1 MALVLAMDV
10 SSSVDEAEDR
20 LQRLGLANAL
30 IDPAVQSAFLINS
43 APVAVQV
50 FEWSGR
56 YNQHILVDWTMIQGA
71 DDLLELSLAIAQS
84 KRLHNDFPTAMGFS
98 LGFAATQFA
107 RGPDCA
113 ARTID
118 VASDGIN
125 NDGFSPTEAYAAFP
139 FEDVTVNGLIVNTAD
154 VGSIS
159 DLASFFQ
166 SEVIRGT
173 GAFVERADG
182 FEDYERAMSRKLIR
196 ELTAMLIGTN
206 LDSNDVYR

>member
-139 FEDVTVNGLIVNTAD
+139 FEDVTVNGLIVDTAD

>member
-1 MALVLAMDV
+1 
-10 SSSVDEAEDR
+10 
-20 LQRLGLANAL
+20 
-30 IDPAVQSAFLINS
+30 
-43 APVAVQV
+43 
-50 FEWSGR
+50 
-56 YNQHILVDWTMIQGA
+56 
-71 DDLLELSLAIAQS
+71 
-84 KRLHNDFPTAMGFS
+84 MGFS

-125 NDGFSPTEAYAAFP
+125 NDGFSPTEAYTAFP
-139 FEDVTVNGLIVNTAD
+139 FEDVTVNGLIVDTAD